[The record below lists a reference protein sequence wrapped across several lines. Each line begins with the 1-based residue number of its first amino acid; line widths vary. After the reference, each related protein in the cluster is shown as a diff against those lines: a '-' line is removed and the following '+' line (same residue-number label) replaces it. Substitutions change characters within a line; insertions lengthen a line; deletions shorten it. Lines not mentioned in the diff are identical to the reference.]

1 MIIFFSGIIV
11 LFLSGVRIKTFVLSG
26 AIGLISLPALWTFL
40 QDYQKSRII
49 NFFDQQ
55 SNTLGANY
63 HITQSKIALG
73 SGGFFG
79 KGFLEGST
87 KSFEFYS

>member
-1 MIIFFSGIIV
+1 M
-11 LFLSGVRIKTFVLSG
+11 
-26 AIGLISLPALWTFL
+26 
-40 QDYQKSRII
+40 
-49 NFFDQQ
+49 DQQ

-79 KGFLEGST
+79 KGFLEGTQSHLNFIPELET
-87 KSFEFYS
+87 DFIFFIFYCNLLDNKNKFRIKKLFFKNFWR